1 MEAKTA
7 DGLPEYQLEYP
18 SRFRKGTL
26 GWVLDQEAGV
36 EQVTEARKREI
47 ESQFHKLETAYKAG
61 RQAGAA
67 GLGKDVNPYKERP
80 VARSFSE
87 HDEWLRGWRA
97 VRLAARQAALVRG

>member
-1 MEAKTA
+1 MDAQTY

-36 EQVTEARKREI
+36 EQVTELRKREI

-61 RQAGAA
+61 RKAGSA

-87 HDEWLRGWRA
+87 HDEWLRGWRD
-97 VRLAARQAALVRG
+97 VRLTARQAARALG